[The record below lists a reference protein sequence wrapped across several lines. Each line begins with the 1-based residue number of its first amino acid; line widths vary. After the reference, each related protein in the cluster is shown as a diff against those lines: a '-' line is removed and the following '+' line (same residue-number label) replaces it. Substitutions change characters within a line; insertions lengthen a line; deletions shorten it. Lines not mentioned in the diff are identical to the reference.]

1 MNLNKT
7 KEIKLLKRFFN
18 LKINFIFFILIA
30 LAIIPRFIFLNN
42 VPNAI
47 NQDELHYTLD
57 AKSFFL
63 TGKDVLGQ
71 VTPLDVLLFHSPRSE
86 PMQAE
91 LQYFLEIPF
100 FGLFNFSLSNLVF
113 PNAVIGVLTVLLVYL
128 ITLKLFN
135 RSTALFVGLVAA
147 LNPWLIF
154 LSRTTYEAGPATLF
168 FLCTFYI
175 LLITKNWKILLTI
188 PFALLAF
195 YSYIGT
201 KLIFL
206 PFMFL
211 SILYVYL
218 YVNNRKYL
226 KQYSLVF
233 IFSIILTLFFFFQF
247 KHYETSRTSEIVLPN
262 NPKIVEQVIG
272 FRKMAI
278 QNPLLNVFDNKF
290 SIYSS
295 VLTKN
300 IVNVFSPSYLF
311 VNADYFFMLGGH
323 GLFYQI
329 DAIFL
334 IVGLVSLF
342 LINKKLFI
350 IFGTVIFIGAL
361 PQVLYDPNGNSNF
374 TPHIALIIPFFIILI
389 GVGINNVSG
398 RFKNKKYSYFFILF
412 LVFIY
417 LLSFIN
423 FSYFYF
429 LKFPLQ
435 QGTFEIQNRIVS
447 KYISLYENNIPITVF
462 SENPKLAYREFLFY
476 TNVYKK
482 DTVGKINKSL
492 KENRFVFNNISF
504 FSCNNISLKD
514 TTTLIISDIYCAKT
528 FNSKSI
534 SIAQLKDSGRRYD
547 IFNDKICSQYNL
559 SNYINNL
566 KLSDLNIESLS
577 EKKFCETFIVSYR

>member
-1 MNLNKT
+1 M
-7 KEIKLLKRFFN
+7 KLLKRFF
-18 LKINFIFFILIA
+18 KSKTNFLFFLLIV
-30 LAIIPRFIFLNN
+30 LAVIPRFIFLNN

-47 NQDELHYTLD
+47 NQDELHYVLD

-71 VTPLDVLLFHSPRSE
+71 VTPLDVLLFHSPESE

-91 LQYFLEIPF
+91 LQYFLEIPV
-100 FGLFNFSLSNLVF
+100 FGLLNFSLANLVF
-113 PNAVIGVLTVLLVYL
+113 PNAVLGVLTVLLIYL
-128 ITLKLFN
+128 VTLRLFN
-135 RSTALFVGLVAA
+135 KNIALLAGLLAA
-147 LNPWLIF
+147 INPWLIF

-175 LLITKNWKILLTI
+175 LLITKGWKILLTI

-211 SILYVYL
+211 SILYAYL
-218 YVNNRKYL
+218 YVNKRKYL

-233 IFSIILTLFFFFQF
+233 IFSIFLTLFFFFQF
-247 KHYETSRTSEIVLPN
+247 KHYEVSRTSEIVLPN
-262 NPKIVEQVIG
+262 SPEIVEQVIG

-278 QNPLLNVFDNKF
+278 QSPFLNLFDNKF

-311 VNADYFFMLGGH
+311 VNADYFFMMGGH

-334 IVGLVSLF
+334 IAGLASLF
-342 LINKKLFI
+342 LSNKKLFL
-350 IFGTVIFIGAL
+350 IFGAVILTGAL
-361 PQVLYDPNGNSNF
+361 PQVLYDPNGNGNF
-374 TPHIALIIPFFIILI
+374 TPHIALVIPFFIILI
-389 GVGINNVSG
+389 GVGINKTLDT
-398 RFKNKKYSYFFILF
+398 FKNKKYSYLLIIF

-417 LLSFIN
+417 LLSFIS

-435 QGTFEIQNRIVS
+435 EGTFEIQNRILS
-447 KYISLYENNIPITVF
+447 KYISLYKNNIPITIF
-462 SENPKLAYREFLFY
+462 SENPKLTYREFLFY
-476 TNVYKK
+476 TNAYNKN
-482 DTVGKINKSL
+482 TVDKINKSL
-492 KENRFVFNNISF
+492 QENKFVFNNISF
-504 FSCNNISLKD
+504 FSCNNTSLKD
-514 TTTLIISDIYCAKT
+514 TTTLIISDVYCAKT
-528 FNSKSI
+528 FNAKSI

-547 IFNDKICSQYNL
+547 IFNDKICSHYNL
-559 SNYINNL
+559 PNYVNNL

-577 EKKFCETFIVSYR
+577 EKKFCETFMVSYR